1 MANNVN
7 NVTAGKP
14 KIGGAIFVAPVGTTL
29 PTDAVSPLDETFE
42 ELGYISEDGLTQGIT
57 RDSDAIKAWGG
68 DTVMTT
74 QTDYAETFS
83 FTMIEVMREA
93 VRKVAFGDTN
103 VTGALA
109 DGMTTKVNSKEL
121 EAHAFVFELLY
132 NGAIS
137 RIVVPNGKVSEMGD
151 ITYVDGEPVGYNP
164 TITALPDEAGN
175 TSYEYTKTA

>member
-14 KIGGAIFVAPVGTTL
+14 KIGGAVFVAPVTAVL
-29 PTDAVSPLDETFE
+29 PTDAVTELDAAFE
-42 ELGYISEDGLTQGIT
+42 ELGYISEDGLTQAIT
-57 RDSDAIKAWGG
+57 RDSEAIKAWGG

-103 VTGALA
+103 VTGNLA
-109 DGMTTKVNSKEL
+109 EGMITKVNSKEL
-121 EAHAFVFELLY
+121 KHTHSCL
-132 NGAIS
+132 NCS
-137 RIVVPNGKVSEMGD
+137 
-151 ITYVDGEPVGYNP
+151 
-164 TITALPDEAGN
+164 ITAQSAESLYQMEKSAKWA
-175 TSYEYTKTA
+175 TLLM